1 MITRESDYSMRM
13 VLALSDRHKRG
24 ILSASSA
31 DVAAE
36 MDIPYRFLRKL
47 VKRLVTGGLLESR
60 RGKGGGIAL
69 ARKPETITLFD
80 VVRATGPKGIELS
93 PCVSAPK
100 TCSRSALCRIH
111 GEFKTIQTEV
121 DRRLKKVRFSD
132 LV

>member
-1 MITRESDYSMRM
+1 MITRETDYSMRM
-13 VLALSDRHKRG
+13 ILALSDRYKRG

-47 VKRLVTGGLLESR
+47 VKRLVTGGLVESK

-80 VVRATGPKGIELS
+80 IMKATGPKGIELS
-93 PCVSAPK
+93 PCVAAPK
-100 TCSRSALCRIH
+100 TCSRSGLCRIH
-111 GEFKTIQTEV
+111 GEFKIIQTEV